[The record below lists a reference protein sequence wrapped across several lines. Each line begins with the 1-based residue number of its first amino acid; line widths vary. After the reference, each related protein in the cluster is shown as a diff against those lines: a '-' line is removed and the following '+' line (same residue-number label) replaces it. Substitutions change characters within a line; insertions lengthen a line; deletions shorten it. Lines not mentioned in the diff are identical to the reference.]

1 MTPADPKTV
10 NFDAELGSRPPPSA
24 NATDLVI
31 THMILDAS
39 RDDNRDPLAMPCK
52 KVFDTDKPLEPV
64 ALKDY
69 EIIRI
74 AYARGRQ

>member
-10 NFDAELGSRPPPSA
+10 SFDAELGSRSLPSA

-31 THMILDAS
+31 VHMFLDAS
-39 RDDNRDPLAMPCK
+39 RDDNRDLLAMPCK

-74 AYARGRQ
+74 AYAKGRQ

>member
-1 MTPADPKTV
+1 MTPTDLKTV
-10 NFDAELGSRPPPSA
+10 NFDAELGSRSPPST

-31 THMILDAS
+31 AHIILDAS

-74 AYARGRQ
+74 AYTKGRQ

>member
-1 MTPADPKTV
+1 
-10 NFDAELGSRPPPSA
+10 
-24 NATDLVI
+24 
-31 THMILDAS
+31 MILDAS

-74 AYARGRQ
+74 AYAKGRQ